1 MSHQSASLSNCGR
14 GYTRTVRAYISVC
27 VWYWHQHVCVSS
39 VWCVVHYWMGSCYAC
54 APLLFLYHSITLKEV
69 TEGLEEFNERWRNI
83 EYFSSLPI
91 SGTGA
96 ANHNE
101 DSDSLSG
108 SRGDRVSVTGTH
120 PTVRRRHGRGSTG
133 PKLPGHG
140 RPPPIEGTK
149 GNFSSQDSSQSEW
162 SIGEDLLRTKSLE
175 TEYAS
180 SEQPRLH
187 HHSSNESAS
196 HHVVASQSS
205 LPVPRTLSEDTAVL
219 GWFRSSAPNLQE
231 MPLKFSS
238 NIKKLTMVKSNGIDK
253 EDLPPIVE
261 MSPTPSRSHTS
272 SQNGND
278 TNRHLLVS
286 SKVRGGSKFA
296 STSALL

>member
-1 MSHQSASLSNCGR
+1 M
-14 GYTRTVRAYISVC
+14 
-27 VWYWHQHVCVSS
+27 CVSS
-39 VWCVVHYWMGSCYAC
+39 AWCAVHCWTDSCYAC
-54 APLLFLYHSITLKEV
+54 APLLFLHYSITLKEV

-108 SRGDRVSVTGTH
+108 NRGDRVSVTGTP

-133 PKLPGHG
+133 PKLVGHG
-140 RPPPIEGTK
+140 RPPLIEGTK
-149 GNFSSQDSSQSEW
+149 GTYSSQDSSQSEW
-162 SIGEDLLRTKSLE
+162 SVGDDLLHTKALE

-187 HHSSNESAS
+187 RHNSNESAV
-196 HHVVASQSS
+196 HRVVASQSS
-205 LPVPRTLSEDTAVL
+205 LPVQRTLSEDTAVL

-238 NIKKLTMVKSNGIDK
+238 SIKKLAMAKSNGADK

-261 MSPTPSRSHTS
+261 MSPAPSRSHTA
-272 SQNGND
+272 SQNGNG
-278 TNRHLLVS
+278 TNLHVLVS

-296 STSALL
+296 STSDLL